1 MTNRVRWSTCVLF
14 CCFGA
19 FVACGSDPV
28 SGADPDASSLDAD
41 AAGDAGSGGIP
52 DVLPDAG
59 SDAAP
64 DTGGHAQPD
73 AADDTSVDTGTDT
86 LPDTTP
92 DAAPDVGDDAATDA
106 APDATRICV
115 PGSSECRDGVAA
127 TCSAD
132 GTRWNTTACVGD
144 TVCVAGTCVPA
155 VCSPGIVLCAPGAVV
170 TCNDAGDGF
179 DETPCPSDWACFDGA
194 CVECVRDTDCGAPEA
209 TICADGLCVP
219 APVTIVTDELPAM
232 MIATPTA
239 ATLEAVGGTPPYSWT
254 TAAGA
259 WPDGVTLDGAGRVAG
274 TPTAVAAG
282 EVTVRVSD
290 SGTDSD
296 TVTFAWDVL
305 PEGLRIITDSLPTA
319 EEGFEYDAQLEA
331 IGGERPYG
339 WMILDGALPAG
350 ITLSS
355 DGHIGGVP
363 SEVGDFVVTIRVFD
377 RATPPGFADR
387 DLTLRVE
394 IAPLRIVAETQYD
407 LLITSVIVLPLMV
420 PIEGIPVPYD
430 QQLEA
435 RGGLRPYTWR
445 ETELAGALSFLIPNA
460 GVPDGLTLA
469 ADGSLTGSVTDTS
482 QVIRVAIPF
491 TAIELTGFFFT
502 AEVSDTQEPADTA
515 SGIFLIPTV
524 PIGG

>member
-1 MTNRVRWSTCVLF
+1 MTSCVRWSTCVLF
-14 CCFGA
+14 LCLGA
-19 FVACGSDPV
+19 LAACGSDPA
-28 SGADPDASSLDAD
+28 SGSDPDASSLDAD
-41 AAGDAGSGGIP
+41 VGSDAGSGSIP
-52 DVLPDAG
+52 DALADAGDDPTPDAG
-59 SDAAP
+59 TDTTVEVGDDATVDTGADTAPDSGADTAP
-64 DTGGHAQPD
+64 DTGGD
-73 AADDTSVDTGTDT
+73 VADDV
-86 LPDTTP
+86 P
-92 DAAPDVGDDAATDA
+92 A
-106 APDATRICV
+106 DATRICV
-115 PGSSECRDGVAA
+115 PGTSECRDGAAA
-127 TCSAD
+127 TCAAD
-132 GTRWNTTACVGD
+132 GTRWNTTPCVGD
-144 TVCVAGTCVPA
+144 TVCVADTCVPA
-155 VCSPGIVLCAPGAVV
+155 ICTPGTVLCAPGAVV
-170 TCNDAGDGF
+170 TCNDVGDGF
-179 DETPCPSDWACFDGA
+179 DTTPCPSEWACFEGA
-194 CVECVRDTDCGAPEA
+194 CVECVRDTDCGAPDA

-219 APVTIVTDELPAM
+219 APVMILTEALPAM
-232 MIATPTA
+232 MIATPTS
-239 ATLEAVGGTPPYSWT
+239 ATLEAAGGTTPYTWT
-254 TAAGA
+254 TAAGT
-259 WPDGVTLDGAGRVAG
+259 WPTGVSLSGAGLVTG
-274 TPTAVAAG
+274 TPTEVSSG
-282 EVTVRVSD
+282 EVTVRVTD
-290 SGTDSD
+290 AAADSD
-296 TVTFAWDVL
+296 TVTLAWQVL
-305 PEGLRIITDSLPTA
+305 PEGLRIVTDSLPTA

-355 DGHIGGVP
+355 DGHIGGTP
-363 SEVGDFVVTIRVFD
+363 SEVGDFTVTVRVFD

-387 DLTLRVE
+387 ELTLQVE

-420 PIEGIPVPYD
+420 PIEGIPVPYN

-469 ADGSLTGSVTDTS
+469 ADGALTGSVTDTS